1 MAIIL
6 RSQKEIERLRD
17 SNRVV
22 MNVMGELKET
32 IRPGVSTLDLD
43 ALAERIIRS
52 QGAIPAFKGY
62 RGYRHTICAS
72 VNEEVVHGVPS
83 GRKLVEG
90 DIVSV
95 DVGAKLHGYY
105 GDHAITFPVGAVAPE
120 AKRLL
125 KHCEE
130 ALFKGIEQARPGNRL
145 FDISHAVQ
153 KHAEEA
159 GFSVVRTYVGHGVG
173 TNLHE
178 EPQVPNFG
186 EPGTGPEL
194 KAGMV
199 LAIEP
204 MLNAGVYDVKLRNDQ
219 WTVVTADE
227 KLSAHFEHSV
237 AITERGPDVLSLAA

>member
-6 RSQKEIERLRD
+6 RSRKEIERLRA

-22 MNVMGELKET
+22 MSVMSELREA
-32 IRPGVSTLDLD
+32 IRPGVTTLELD
-43 ALAERIIRS
+43 TLAERIIREE
-52 QGAIPAFKGY
+52 GAIPAFKGY
-62 RGYRHTICAS
+62 RGYQHSICAS
-72 VNEEVVHGVPS
+72 INEEVVHGVPS
-83 GRKLVEG
+83 EKKLEEG

-95 DVGAKLHGYY
+95 DVGAKLYGYF
-105 GDHAITFPVGAVAPE
+105 GDHAVTFPVGEVDPE
-120 AKRLL
+120 ANKLL
-125 KHCEE
+125 KCCEE
-130 ALFKGIEQARPGNRL
+130 SLFKGIEQAKPGNRL

-153 KHAEEA
+153 KHAEGA
-159 GFSVVRTYVGHGVG
+159 GFSVVRAYVGHGVG

-204 MLNAGVYDVKLRNDQ
+204 MLNMGVHDVKVLSDE

-237 AITERGPDVLSLAA
+237 AITEDGPDILSLAA

>member
-6 RSQKEIERLRD
+6 RSRKEIERLRD

-22 MNVMGELKET
+22 TRVMEKLRKA
-32 IRPGVSTLDLD
+32 IRPGVSTLELD
-43 ALAERIIRS
+43 AMAERTIREA
-52 QGAIPAFKGY
+52 GAIPAFKGY
-62 RGYRHTICAS
+62 KGYRHTICAS

-83 GRKLVEG
+83 GRKLKEG

-95 DVGAKLHGYY
+95 DVGAKLYGYF
-105 GDHAITFPVGAVAPE
+105 GDHAVTFPVGSVGSG
-120 AKRLL
+120 AKDLL
-125 KHCEE
+125 RCCEE
-130 ALFKGIEQARPGNRL
+130 SLFKGIEQARPGNRL

-153 KHAEEA
+153 KHAEGA
-159 GFSVVRTYVGHGVG
+159 GFSVVRAYVGHGVG

-178 EPQVPNFG
+178 EPQIPNFG

-204 MLNAGVYDVKLRNDQ
+204 MLNLGVHEVKVLSDA

-237 AITERGPDVLSLAA
+237 AITEAGPDILSRAA

>member
-6 RSQKEIERLRD
+6 RSRKEIERLRA

-22 MNVMGELKET
+22 MSVMAELKAA
-32 IRPGVSTLDLD
+32 IRPGVTTLELD
-43 ALAERIIRS
+43 ALAERVIRE

-72 VNEEVVHGVPS
+72 INEEVVHGVPS
-83 GRKLVEG
+83 GKKLEEG

-95 DVGAKLHGYY
+95 DVGAKLYGYY
-105 GDHAITFPVGAVAPE
+105 GDHAVTFPVGDVDPG
-120 AKRLL
+120 AKKLL
-125 KHCEE
+125 KCCEE
-130 ALFKGIEQARPGNRL
+130 SLFKGIEQAKPGNRL

-153 KHAEEA
+153 KHAENA
-159 GFSVVRTYVGHGVG
+159 GFSVVRAYVGHGVG

-204 MLNAGVYDVKLRNDQ
+204 MLNMGVHDVKVLSDE

-237 AITERGPDVLSLAA
+237 AITEDGPDILSLAA

>member
-6 RSQKEIERLRD
+6 RSRKEIERLRA

-22 MNVMGELKET
+22 MGVMSELSEA
-32 IRPGVSTLDLD
+32 IRPGVTTLELD
-43 ALAERIIRS
+43 ALAERIIRE
-52 QGAIPAFKGY
+52 QGAVPAFKGY
-62 RGYRHTICAS
+62 RGYQHSICAS

-83 GRKLVEG
+83 KKKLEEG

-95 DVGAKLHGYY
+95 DVGAKLYGYF
-105 GDHAITFPVGAVAPE
+105 GDHAVTFPVGKVDPE
-120 AKRLL
+120 ADKLL
-125 KHCEE
+125 KCCEE
-130 ALFKGIEQARPGNRL
+130 SLFKGIEQAKPGNRL

-153 KHAEEA
+153 KHAEGA
-159 GFSVVRTYVGHGVG
+159 GFSVVRAYVGHGVG

-204 MLNAGVYDVKLRNDQ
+204 MLNMGVHDVKVLSDE

-237 AITERGPDVLSLAA
+237 AITEDGPDILSLAA

>member
-6 RSQKEIERLRD
+6 RSRKEIERLRA

-22 MNVMGELKET
+22 MSVMAELKEA
-32 IRPGVSTLDLD
+32 IRPGVTTLELD
-43 ALAERIIRS
+43 TLAERIIRE

-62 RGYRHTICAS
+62 RGYQHTICAS

-83 GRKLVEG
+83 DKKLKEG

-95 DVGAKLHGYY
+95 DVGAKLYGYY
-105 GDHAITFPVGAVAPE
+105 GDHAVTFPVGDVDPGAE
-120 AKRLL
+120 KLL
-125 KHCEE
+125 KCCQES
-130 ALFKGIEQARPGNRL
+130 LFKGIEQAKPGNRL

-153 KHAEEA
+153 KHAESA
-159 GFSVVRTYVGHGVG
+159 GFSVVRAYVGHGVG

-204 MLNAGVYDVKLRNDQ
+204 MLNMGVHDVKVLSDE

-237 AITERGPDVLSLAA
+237 AITEDGPDILSLAA

>member
-1 MAIIL
+1 MVMSVMSEL
-6 RSQKEIERLRD
+6 REA
-17 SNRVV
+17 
-22 MNVMGELKET
+22 
-32 IRPGVSTLDLD
+32 IRPGVTTLELD
-43 ALAERIIRS
+43 ALAERIIRE

-72 VNEEVVHGVPS
+72 INEEVVHGVPS
-83 GRKLVEG
+83 EKKLEEG

-95 DVGAKLHGYY
+95 DVGAKLYGYY
-105 GDHAITFPVGAVAPE
+105 GDHAVTFPVGEVDSE
-120 AKRLL
+120 ANKLL
-125 KHCEE
+125 KCCEE
-130 ALFKGIEQARPGNRL
+130 SLFKGIEQAKPGNRL

-153 KHAEEA
+153 KHAEGA
-159 GFSVVRTYVGHGVG
+159 GFSVVRAYVGHGVG

-204 MLNAGVYDVKLRNDQ
+204 MLNMGVHDVKVLSDE

-237 AITERGPDVLSLAA
+237 AITEDGPDILSLAA

>member
-6 RSQKEIERLRD
+6 RSRKEIERLRA

-22 MNVMGELKET
+22 MSVMAELKEA
-32 IRPGVSTLDLD
+32 IRPGVTTLELD
-43 ALAERIIRS
+43 TLAERIIRE
-52 QGAIPAFKGY
+52 QGAVPAFKGY
-62 RGYRHTICAS
+62 RGYQHTICAS

-83 GRKLVEG
+83 DKKLKEG

-95 DVGAKLHGYY
+95 DVGAKLYGYY
-105 GDHAITFPVGAVAPE
+105 GDHAVTFPVGDVDPGAE
-120 AKRLL
+120 KLL
-125 KHCEE
+125 KCCQES
-130 ALFKGIEQARPGNRL
+130 LFKGIEQAKPGNRL

-153 KHAEEA
+153 KHAESA
-159 GFSVVRTYVGHGVG
+159 GFSVVRAYVGHGVG

-204 MLNAGVYDVKLRNDQ
+204 MLNMGVHDVKVLSDE

-237 AITERGPDVLSLAA
+237 AITEDGPDILSLAA

>member
-6 RSQKEIERLRD
+6 RSRKEIERLRA

-22 MNVMGELKET
+22 MSVMSELREA
-32 IRPGVSTLDLD
+32 IRPGVTTLELD
-43 ALAERIIRS
+43 TLAERIIREE
-52 QGAIPAFKGY
+52 GAIPAFKGY
-62 RGYRHTICAS
+62 RGYQHSICAS
-72 VNEEVVHGVPS
+72 INEEVVHGVPS
-83 GRKLVEG
+83 EKKLEEG

-95 DVGAKLHGYY
+95 DVGAKLYGYF
-105 GDHAITFPVGAVAPE
+105 GDHAITFPVGEVDPE
-120 AKRLL
+120 ANKLL
-125 KHCEE
+125 KCCEE
-130 ALFKGIEQARPGNRL
+130 SLFKGIEQAKPGNRL

-153 KHAEEA
+153 KHAEGA
-159 GFSVVRTYVGHGVG
+159 GFSVVRAYVGHGVG

-204 MLNAGVYDVKLRNDQ
+204 MLNMGVHDVKVLSDE

-237 AITERGPDVLSLAA
+237 AITEDGPDILSLAA

>member
-6 RSQKEIERLRD
+6 RSRKEIERLRA

-22 MNVMGELKET
+22 MSVMSELREA
-32 IRPGVSTLDLD
+32 IRPGVTTLELD
-43 ALAERIIRS
+43 ALAERIIRE
-52 QGAIPAFKGY
+52 QGAVPAFKGY
-62 RGYRHTICAS
+62 RGYQHTICAS
-72 VNEEVVHGVPS
+72 INEEVVHGVPS
-83 GRKLVEG
+83 KKKLEEG

-95 DVGAKLHGYY
+95 DVGAKLYGYF
-105 GDHAITFPVGAVAPE
+105 GDHAVTFPVGKVDPE
-120 AKRLL
+120 ADKLL
-125 KHCEE
+125 KCCEE
-130 ALFKGIEQARPGNRL
+130 SLFKGIEQAKPGNRL

-153 KHAEEA
+153 KHAEGA
-159 GFSVVRTYVGHGVG
+159 GFSVVRAYVGHGVG

-178 EPQVPNFG
+178 EPQVPNLG
-186 EPGTGPEL
+186 EAGTGPEL

-204 MLNAGVYDVKLRNDQ
+204 MLNMGVHDVKVLSDE

-237 AITERGPDVLSLAA
+237 AITEDGPDILSLAA

>member
-6 RSQKEIERLRD
+6 RSRKEIERLRA

-22 MNVMGELKET
+22 MSVMAELKRA
-32 IRPGVSTLDLD
+32 IRSGVTTLELD
-43 ALAERIIRS
+43 ALAERIIRGE
-52 QGAIPAFKGY
+52 GAIPAFKGY
-62 RGYRHTICAS
+62 RGYQHTICAS
-72 VNEEVVHGVPS
+72 INEEVVHGVPS
-83 GRKLVEG
+83 EKKLKEG

-95 DVGAKLHGYY
+95 DVGAKLYGYY
-105 GDHAITFPVGAVAPE
+105 GDHAVTFPVGNVDNE
-120 AKRLL
+120 AKKLL
-125 KHCEE
+125 KCCEE
-130 ALFKGIEQARPGNRL
+130 SLFKGIEQAKPGNRL

-153 KHAEEA
+153 KHAESA
-159 GFSVVRTYVGHGVG
+159 GFSVVRSYVGHGVG

-204 MLNAGVYDVKLRNDQ
+204 MLNMGVHDVKVLNDE

-237 AITERGPDVLSLAA
+237 AITENGPDILSLAA

>member
-6 RSQKEIERLRD
+6 RSQKEIERLRA

-22 MNVMGELKET
+22 MCVMEELRKE
-32 IRPGVSTLDLD
+32 IRPGASTLELD

-52 QGAIPAFKGY
+52 QGALPAFKGY
-62 RGYRHTICAS
+62 RGYEHTICAS

-83 GRKLVEG
+83 ERKLREG

-95 DVGAKLHGYY
+95 DVGAKLYGYY
-105 GDHAITFPVGAVAPE
+105 GDHALTFPVGSVGAEP
-120 AKRLL
+120 KRLL
-125 KHCEE
+125 KYCEG

-153 KHAEEA
+153 KHAEGA
-159 GFSVVRTYVGHGVG
+159 GFSVVRAYVGHGVG

-186 EPGTGPEL
+186 EPDTGPEL
-194 KAGMV
+194 KPGMV

-204 MLNAGVYDVKLRNDQ
+204 MLNMGVHEVKVLSDE

-237 AITERGPDVLSLAA
+237 AITESGPDVLSLTA

>member
-6 RSQKEIERLRD
+6 RSRKEIERLRA

-22 MNVMGELKET
+22 MSVMAELKRA
-32 IRPGVSTLDLD
+32 IRSGVTTLELD
-43 ALAERIIRS
+43 ALAERIIRGE
-52 QGAIPAFKGY
+52 GAIPAFKGY
-62 RGYRHTICAS
+62 RGYQHTICAS
-72 VNEEVVHGVPS
+72 INEEVVHGVPS
-83 GRKLVEG
+83 EKKLKEG

-95 DVGAKLHGYY
+95 DVGAKLYGYY
-105 GDHAITFPVGAVAPE
+105 GDHAVTFPVGNVDTE
-120 AKRLL
+120 AKKLL
-125 KHCEE
+125 KCCEE
-130 ALFKGIEQARPGNRL
+130 SLFKGIEQAKPGNRL

-153 KHAEEA
+153 KHAESA
-159 GFSVVRTYVGHGVG
+159 GFSVVRAYVGHGVG

-204 MLNAGVYDVKLRNDQ
+204 MLNMGVHDVKVLNDE

-237 AITERGPDVLSLAA
+237 AITEDGPDILSLAA

>member
-6 RSQKEIERLRD
+6 RSRKEIERLRA

-22 MNVMGELKET
+22 MSVMSELREA
-32 IRPGVSTLDLD
+32 IRPGVTTLELD
-43 ALAERIIRS
+43 ALAERIIREE
-52 QGAIPAFKGY
+52 GAIPAFKGY
-62 RGYRHTICAS
+62 RGYQHSICAS
-72 VNEEVVHGVPS
+72 INEEVVHGVPS
-83 GRKLVEG
+83 EKKLEEG

-95 DVGAKLHGYY
+95 DVGAKLYGYF
-105 GDHAITFPVGAVAPE
+105 GDHAVTFPVGEVDPE
-120 AKRLL
+120 ANKLL
-125 KHCEE
+125 KCCEE
-130 ALFKGIEQARPGNRL
+130 SLFKGIEQAKPGNRL

-153 KHAEEA
+153 KHAEGA
-159 GFSVVRTYVGHGVG
+159 GFSVVRAYVGHGVG

-204 MLNAGVYDVKLRNDQ
+204 MLNMGVYDVKVLSDE

-237 AITERGPDVLSLAA
+237 AITEDGPDILSLAA

>member
-6 RSQKEIERLRD
+6 RSRKEIERLRA

-22 MNVMGELKET
+22 MSVMSELREA
-32 IRPGVSTLDLD
+32 IRPGVTTLELD
-43 ALAERIIRS
+43 ALAERIIRE
-52 QGAIPAFKGY
+52 QGAVPAFKGY
-62 RGYRHTICAS
+62 RGYQHTICAS

-83 GRKLVEG
+83 EKKLEEG

-95 DVGAKLHGYY
+95 DVGAKLYGYF
-105 GDHAITFPVGAVAPE
+105 GDHAVTFPVGKVDPE
-120 AKRLL
+120 ANKLL
-125 KHCEE
+125 KCCEE
-130 ALFKGIEQARPGNRL
+130 SLFKGIEQAKPGNRL

-153 KHAEEA
+153 KHAEGA
-159 GFSVVRTYVGHGVG
+159 GFSVVRAYVGHGVG

-204 MLNAGVYDVKLRNDQ
+204 MLNMGVHDVKVLSDE

-237 AITERGPDVLSLAA
+237 AITEDGPDILSLAA

>member
-6 RSQKEIERLRD
+6 RSRKEIERLRE

-22 MNVMGELKET
+22 MSVMSELREA
-32 IRPGVSTLDLD
+32 IRPGVTTLELD
-43 ALAERIIRS
+43 ALAERIIRE

-72 VNEEVVHGVPS
+72 INEEVVHGVPS
-83 GRKLVEG
+83 EKKLEEG

-95 DVGAKLHGYY
+95 DVGAKLYGYY
-105 GDHAITFPVGAVAPE
+105 GDHAVTFPVGEVDSE
-120 AKRLL
+120 ANKLL
-125 KHCEE
+125 KCCEE
-130 ALFKGIEQARPGNRL
+130 SLFKGIEQAKPGNRL

-153 KHAEEA
+153 KHAEGA
-159 GFSVVRTYVGHGVG
+159 GFSVVRAYVGHGVG

-204 MLNAGVYDVKLRNDQ
+204 MLNMGVHDVKVLSDE

-237 AITERGPDVLSLAA
+237 AITEDGPDILSLAA

>member
-6 RSQKEIERLRD
+6 RSRKEIERLRA

-22 MNVMGELKET
+22 MSVMSELREA
-32 IRPGVSTLDLD
+32 IRPGVTTLELD
-43 ALAERIIRS
+43 TLAERIIRE

-62 RGYRHTICAS
+62 RGYQHTICAS
-72 VNEEVVHGVPS
+72 INEEVVHGVPS
-83 GRKLVEG
+83 EKKLEEG

-95 DVGAKLHGYY
+95 DVGAKLYGYF
-105 GDHAITFPVGAVAPE
+105 GDHAVTFPVGEVDPE
-120 AKRLL
+120 ANKLL
-125 KHCEE
+125 KCCEE
-130 ALFKGIEQARPGNRL
+130 SLFKGIEQAKPGNRL

-153 KHAEEA
+153 KHAEGA
-159 GFSVVRTYVGHGVG
+159 GFSVVRAYVGHGVG

-204 MLNAGVYDVKLRNDQ
+204 MLNMGVHDVKVLSDE

-237 AITERGPDVLSLAA
+237 AITEDGPDILSLAA

>member
-6 RSQKEIERLRD
+6 RSQKEIERLRA

-22 MNVMGELKET
+22 MSVMSELREA
-32 IRPGVSTLDLD
+32 IRPGVTTLELD
-43 ALAERIIRS
+43 ALAERIIRE

-62 RGYRHTICAS
+62 RGYQHSICAS

-83 GRKLVEG
+83 KKKLEEG

-95 DVGAKLHGYY
+95 DVGAKLYGYF
-105 GDHAITFPVGAVAPE
+105 GDHAVTFPVGKVDPE
-120 AKRLL
+120 ANKLL
-125 KHCEE
+125 KCCEE
-130 ALFKGIEQARPGNRL
+130 SLFKGIEQAKPGNRL

-153 KHAEEA
+153 KHAEGA
-159 GFSVVRTYVGHGVG
+159 GFSVVRAYVGHGVG

-204 MLNAGVYDVKLRNDQ
+204 MLNMGVHDVKVLSDE

-237 AITERGPDVLSLAA
+237 AITEDGPDILSLAA

>member
-6 RSQKEIERLRD
+6 RSRKEIERLRA

-22 MNVMGELKET
+22 MSVMAELKRA
-32 IRPGVSTLDLD
+32 IRPGVTTLELD
-43 ALAERIIRS
+43 ALSERIIRGE
-52 QGAIPAFKGY
+52 GAIPAFKGY
-62 RGYRHTICAS
+62 RGYQHTICAS
-72 VNEEVVHGVPS
+72 INEEVVHGVPS
-83 GRKLVEG
+83 EKKLKEG

-95 DVGAKLHGYY
+95 DVGAKLYGYY
-105 GDHAITFPVGAVAPE
+105 GDHAVTFPVGNVEPKAE
-120 AKRLL
+120 KLL
-125 KHCEE
+125 KCCEE
-130 ALFKGIEQARPGNRL
+130 SLFKGIEQAKPGNRL

-153 KHAEEA
+153 QHAERA
-159 GFSVVRTYVGHGVG
+159 GFSVVRAYVGHGVG

-204 MLNAGVYDVKLRNDQ
+204 MLNMGVHDVKVLSDE

-237 AITERGPDVLSLAA
+237 AITEDGPDILSLAA

>member
-6 RSQKEIERLRD
+6 RSRKEIERLRA

-22 MNVMGELKET
+22 MSVMSELREA
-32 IRPGVSTLDLD
+32 IRPGVTTLELD
-43 ALAERIIRS
+43 ALAERIIRE

-72 VNEEVVHGVPS
+72 INEEVVHGVPS
-83 GRKLVEG
+83 EKKLEEG

-95 DVGAKLHGYY
+95 DVGAKLYGYY
-105 GDHAITFPVGAVAPE
+105 GDHAVTFPVGEVDSE
-120 AKRLL
+120 ANKLL
-125 KHCEE
+125 KCCEE
-130 ALFKGIEQARPGNRL
+130 SLFKGIEQAKPGNRL

-153 KHAEEA
+153 KHAEGA
-159 GFSVVRTYVGHGVG
+159 GFSVVRAYVGHGVG

-204 MLNAGVYDVKLRNDQ
+204 MLNMGVHDVKVLSDE

-237 AITERGPDVLSLAA
+237 AITEDGPDILSLAA

>member
-6 RSQKEIERLRD
+6 RSRKEIERLRA

-22 MNVMGELKET
+22 MSVMAELKEA
-32 IRPGVSTLDLD
+32 IRPGVTTLELD
-43 ALAERIIRS
+43 TLAERIIRE
-52 QGAIPAFKGY
+52 QGAVPAFKGY
-62 RGYRHTICAS
+62 RGYQHTICAS

-83 GRKLVEG
+83 DKKLKEG

-95 DVGAKLHGYY
+95 DVGAKLYGYY
-105 GDHAITFPVGAVAPE
+105 GDHAVTFPVGDVDPGAE
-120 AKRLL
+120 KLL
-125 KHCEE
+125 KCCQES
-130 ALFKGIEQARPGNRL
+130 LFKGIEQAKPGNRL

-153 KHAEEA
+153 KHAESA
-159 GFSVVRTYVGHGVG
+159 GFSVVRAYVGHGVG

-204 MLNAGVYDVKLRNDQ
+204 MLNMGVHDVKVLNDE

-237 AITERGPDVLSLAA
+237 AITEDGPDILSLAA

>member
-6 RSQKEIERLRD
+6 RSRKEIERLRA

-22 MNVMGELKET
+22 MSVMSELREA
-32 IRPGVSTLDLD
+32 IRPGVTTLELD
-43 ALAERIIRS
+43 ALAERIIRE
-52 QGAIPAFKGY
+52 QGAVPAFKGY
-62 RGYRHTICAS
+62 RGYQHTICAS
-72 VNEEVVHGVPS
+72 INEEVVHGVPS
-83 GRKLVEG
+83 KKKLEEG

-95 DVGAKLHGYY
+95 DVGAKLYGYF
-105 GDHAITFPVGAVAPE
+105 GDHAVTFPVGKVDPE
-120 AKRLL
+120 ADKLL
-125 KHCEE
+125 KCCEE
-130 ALFKGIEQARPGNRL
+130 SLFKGIEQAKPGNRL

-153 KHAEEA
+153 KHAEGA
-159 GFSVVRTYVGHGVG
+159 GFSVVRAYVGHGVG

-204 MLNAGVYDVKLRNDQ
+204 MLNMGVHDVKVLSDE

-237 AITERGPDVLSLAA
+237 AITEDGPDILSLAA

>member
-6 RSQKEIERLRD
+6 RSQTEIEHLRA

-22 MNVMGELKET
+22 MRVMAELRRA
-32 IRPGVSTLDLD
+32 IRPGVTTLALD
-43 ALAERIIRS
+43 ALAERTIRE
-52 QGAIPAFKGY
+52 QGAVPAFKGY

-72 VNEEVVHGVPS
+72 VNEAVVHGVPS
-83 GRKLVEG
+83 ARKLREG

-95 DVGAKLHGYY
+95 DVGAKLYGYY
-105 GDHAITFPVGAVAPE
+105 GDHAVTFPVGDVDPE
-120 AKRLL
+120 ARNLL
-125 KHCEE
+125 KCGEE
-130 ALFKGIEQARPGNRL
+130 SLLKGIEQARPGNRL

-153 KHAEEA
+153 KHAEGA
-159 GFSVVRTYVGHGVG
+159 GFSVVRAYVGHGVG

-178 EPQVPNFG
+178 DPHVPNFG

-194 KAGMV
+194 RAGMV

-204 MLNAGVYDVKLRNDQ
+204 MLNVGVHEVKVLNDE

-227 KLSAHFEHSV
+227 KRSAHFEHSV
-237 AITERGPDVLSLAA
+237 AITADGPDVLSMAA

>member
-6 RSQKEIERLRD
+6 RSRKEIERLRA
-17 SNRVV
+17 SNQVV
-22 MNVMGELKET
+22 MCVMAELKKA
-32 IRPGVSTLDLD
+32 IRPGITTLELD
-43 ALAERIIRS
+43 DLAERIIRG

-62 RGYRHTICAS
+62 RGYQHTICAS

-83 GRKLVEG
+83 GKKLKDG

-95 DVGAKLHGYY
+95 DVGAKLYGYF
-105 GDHAITFPVGAVAPE
+105 GDHAVTFPVGNVDPGAN
-120 AKRLL
+120 KLL
-125 KHCEE
+125 KCCEE
-130 ALFKGIEQARPGNRL
+130 SLFKGIEQAKPGNRL

-153 KHAEEA
+153 KHAEGA
-159 GFSVVRTYVGHGVG
+159 GFSVVRAYVGHGVG

-194 KAGMV
+194 KPGMV

-204 MLNAGVYDVKLRNDQ
+204 MLNMGVHDVKVLSDE

-237 AITERGPDVLSLAA
+237 AITEDGPEILSLAA

>member
-6 RSQKEIERLRD
+6 RSRKEIERLRA

-22 MNVMGELKET
+22 MSVMSELKGA
-32 IRPGVSTLDLD
+32 IRPGVTTLELD
-43 ALAERIIRS
+43 TLAERIIRE

-62 RGYRHTICAS
+62 RGYQHTICAS

-83 GRKLVEG
+83 AKKLREG

-95 DVGAKLHGYY
+95 DVGAKLYGYY
-105 GDHAITFPVGAVAPE
+105 GDHAVTFPVGDVDSGAR
-120 AKRLL
+120 KLL
-125 KHCEE
+125 KCCEE
-130 ALFKGIEQARPGNRL
+130 SLFKGIEQAKPGNRL

-153 KHAEEA
+153 KHAESA
-159 GFSVVRTYVGHGVG
+159 GFSVVRAYVGHGVG

-204 MLNAGVYDVKLRNDQ
+204 MLNMGVHDVKVLSDE

-237 AITERGPDVLSLAA
+237 AITEDGPDILSIAA

>member
-6 RSQKEIERLRD
+6 RSRKEIERLRA
-17 SNRVV
+17 SNQVV
-22 MNVMGELKET
+22 MCVMAELKKA
-32 IRPGVSTLDLD
+32 IRPGITTLELD
-43 ALAERIIRS
+43 DLAERIIRG

-62 RGYRHTICAS
+62 RGYQHTICAS

-83 GRKLVEG
+83 GKKLKDG

-95 DVGAKLHGYY
+95 DVGAKLYGYF
-105 GDHAITFPVGAVAPE
+105 GDHAVTFPVGNVDPGAN
-120 AKRLL
+120 KLL
-125 KHCEE
+125 KCCEE
-130 ALFKGIEQARPGNRL
+130 SLFKGIEQAKPGNRL

-153 KHAEEA
+153 KHAEGA
-159 GFSVVRTYVGHGVG
+159 GFSVVRAYVGHGVG

-204 MLNAGVYDVKLRNDQ
+204 MLNMGVHDVKVLSDE

-237 AITERGPDVLSLAA
+237 AITEDGPEILSLAA

>member
-6 RSQKEIERLRD
+6 RSRKEIERLRA

-22 MNVMGELKET
+22 MSVMSELREA
-32 IRPGVSTLDLD
+32 IRPGVTTLELD
-43 ALAERIIRS
+43 ALAERIIRE

-72 VNEEVVHGVPS
+72 INEEVVHGVPS
-83 GRKLVEG
+83 EKKLEEG

-95 DVGAKLHGYY
+95 DVGAKLYGYY
-105 GDHAITFPVGAVAPE
+105 GDHAVTFPVGEVDSE
-120 AKRLL
+120 ASKLL
-125 KHCEE
+125 KCCEE
-130 ALFKGIEQARPGNRL
+130 SLFKGIEQAKPGNRL

-153 KHAEEA
+153 KHAEGA
-159 GFSVVRTYVGHGVG
+159 GFSVVRAYVGHGVG

-204 MLNAGVYDVKLRNDQ
+204 MLNMGVHDVKVLSDE

-237 AITERGPDVLSLAA
+237 AITEDGPDILSLAA

>member
-6 RSQKEIERLRD
+6 RSQKEIERLRA

-22 MNVMGELKET
+22 ISVMEALRGA
-32 IRPGVSTLDLD
+32 IRPGVSTLELD
-43 ALAERIIRS
+43 ALAERIIRGE
-52 QGAIPAFKGY
+52 GAIPAFKGY

-72 VNEEVVHGVPS
+72 VNEQVVHGVPS
-83 GRKLVEG
+83 QRKLKEG

-95 DVGAKLHGYY
+95 DVGAKLYGYY
-105 GDHAITFPVGAVAPE
+105 GDHAVTFPVGRVGAE
-120 AKRLL
+120 AKELL
-125 KHCEE
+125 KCCEE

-145 FDISHAVQ
+145 LDISHAVQ
-153 KHAEEA
+153 KHAEGA
-159 GFSVVRTYVGHGVG
+159 GFSVVRSYVGHGVG

-186 EPGTGPEL
+186 EPGGGPEL
-194 KAGMV
+194 RAGMV

-204 MLNAGVYDVKLRNDQ
+204 MLNMGVHEVKVLGDA

-237 AITERGPDVLSLAA
+237 AITDDGPDILSRAA

>member
-6 RSQKEIERLRD
+6 RSRKEIERLRD

-22 MNVMGELKET
+22 MSVMGELKNA
-32 IRPGVSTLDLD
+32 IRPGITTLELD
-43 ALAERIIRS
+43 ALAERIIRE
-52 QGAIPAFKGY
+52 QGAVPAFKGY
-62 RGYRHTICAS
+62 RGYQHTICAS

-83 GRKLVEG
+83 GRKLEEG

-95 DVGAKLHGYY
+95 DVGAKLYGYY
-105 GDHAITFPVGAVAPE
+105 GDHAVTFPVGDIDPE
-120 AKRLL
+120 AKKLL
-125 KHCEE
+125 KCCEDS
-130 ALFKGIEQARPGNRL
+130 LFKGIEQAKPGNRL

-153 KHAEEA
+153 RYAEND
-159 GFSVVRTYVGHGVG
+159 GFSVVRAYVGHGVG

-186 EPGTGPEL
+186 DPGTGPEL

-204 MLNAGVYDVKLRNDQ
+204 MLNMGVHDVKVLSDE
-219 WTVVTADE
+219 WTVVTADG

-237 AITERGPDVLSLAA
+237 AITENGPDILSLAA